1 MSRALKEV
9 QARIVSEAGSPA
21 FALRGFEFPLLLV
34 LSSLVYI
41 QENSAAF
48 NIMVGVLCNAL
59 ACSPEMQQKVAD
71 LGKNNE
77 VLTQSVLMEQFGV
90 PPTVDELLEY
100 CCSLGSTLVIF
111 TIRNPRSRSCI
122 IRHP

>member
-1 MSRALKEV
+1 
-9 QARIVSEAGSPA
+9 
-21 FALRGFEFPLLLV
+21 
-34 LSSLVYI
+34 
-41 QENSAAF
+41 
-48 NIMVGVLCNAL
+48 MVGVLCNAL

-100 CCSLGSTLVIF
+100 CCSLGSILVIF
-111 TIRNPRSRSCI
+111 TIRSPRSRSRI
-122 IRHP
+122 IRRP